1 MKYFIYILTFLFSF
15 NSYSQEIVRVSTFNG
30 DNLNVFLPS
39 GFCSINDNPRGIF
52 MLNHLNSTL
61 ASMNMSVKVKI
72 VYKLCDSL
80 EQSYPWGFIAIE
92 DKILPISF
100 TQKEYNIELLEL
112 MEKDEYSLNTEDIN
126 KAHENRDIDIKLGE
140 STSEKVVWYD
150 ENSFITYASGPVIV
164 ENKTVNEVFITS
176 LFINKQYVFQNIV
189 FELYGEHDVLKSSKL
204 LLDANI
210 LTKQN

>member
-1 MKYFIYILTFLFSF
+1 
-15 NSYSQEIVRVSTFNG
+15 
-30 DNLNVFLPS
+30 
-39 GFCSINDNPRGIF
+39 
-52 MLNHLNSTL
+52 
-61 ASMNMSVKVKI
+61 
-72 VYKLCDSL
+72 
-80 EQSYPWGFIAIE
+80 
-92 DKILPISF
+92 
-100 TQKEYNIELLEL
+100 